1 MKILLA
7 GLMVAFCLG
16 GLSAEESHHRKESDH
31 AHQEEKGE
39 EEHGHGEEAES
50 FDVGPD
56 HAVTEA
62 SRENGFKLSEK
73 AIQTLKVKAQALSS
87 SAPYALPSQAIVH
100 FKGKSG
106 VYRLRAGWFKLIEGS
121 EVKAGAQQ
129 SAFKPKKAE
138 DFQKGDQIAIQG
150 VPLLR
155 AAELRVFSDSDEGHG
170 H

>member
-1 MKILLA
+1 MRIIFA
-7 GLMVAFCLG
+7 GLLVAFCLG
-16 GLSAEESHHRKESDH
+16 GISAEESHHGKKADH
-31 AHQEEKGE
+31 AYQEEKGE
-39 EEHGHGEEAES
+39 EEHGHEGEAES

-62 SRENGFKLSEK
+62 NRENGFKLSEK
-73 AIQTLKVKAQALSS
+73 AIQTLKVKAQALSAQ
-87 SAPYALPSQAIVH
+87 APYALPSQAIVH

-106 VYRLRAGWFKLIEGS
+106 VYRFRAGWFKLIEGS
-121 EVKAGAQQ
+121 EVKAGSQQ
-129 SAFKPKKAE
+129 AAFKPKKAE

-155 AAELRVFSDSDEGHG
+155 VAELRVFSDSDEGHG